1 MEEKNMKKTY
11 LMLPKNL
18 RRTVA
23 EVAIK
28 YGLEFQSNNENEEIT
43 IWGERSQME
52 EAMRHLKKEYG
63 IIG

>member
-1 MEEKNMKKTY
+1 MTKTY

-23 EVAIK
+23 GVAIK

-52 EAMRHLKKEYG
+52 KAMGHLKNEYG
-63 IIG
+63 IPG

>member
-23 EVAIK
+23 GVAIK

-52 EAMRHLKKEYG
+52 EAMRQLKKEYG
-63 IIG
+63 IID